1 MMIKKVNSV
10 EEANYCDYLLSL
22 LIQDEMKYNE
32 NIKDNYVVKNW
43 YNNLYYKSNNALFI
57 SIDNKKIVGYIYVK
71 ITTSDNSPEKEC
83 EALIDGLYVTFE
95 YRRRGIA
102 TSLINEAKRWCLE
115 HCVKYLK
122 LNVLSKNTS
131 AVMLYQKENFNE
143 FSETLIYKL

>member
-115 HCVKYLK
+115 HGVKYLK
-122 LNVLSKNTS
+122 LNVLSKNIS

-143 FSETLIYKL
+143 FSEKLTCKL